1 MKVFRPLCG
10 LGAIVALAASASLAS
25 ARTIIV
31 TEANNN
37 QTVRMETGDIIIV
50 QLESN
55 PSTGFSWRVS
65 FNNTN
70 LLQPVQEPQSARRG
84 GIGGNRPG
92 VGRPQVQEFSFRA
105 IAPGRDGLVMSYSR
119 GSSVAERQFSIIVE
133 IAGATD
139 PNTVVLTERDRNRRI
154 TVNRNQMIEVQLP
167 YNASTGFT
175 WGVLLPNDPIVQQVG
190 NVRIQQP
197 SNMRPGSA
205 GMMIWRFRP
214 ASNGVQWV
222 KFVQFRPF
230 EQGINTKNLFEF
242 QVTVRR

>member
-1 MKVFRPLCG
+1 MKIFRLLCG
-10 LGAIVALAASASLAS
+10 VGAVAALAASASIAS

-50 QLESN
+50 QLETN
-55 PSTGFSWRVS
+55 PSTGFSWSVS

-70 LLQPVQEPQSARRG
+70 LLQPVREPEIARLG
-84 GIGGNRPG
+84 GMGGNRPG
-92 VGRPQVQEFSFRA
+92 VGRPQVQEFGFRA
-105 IAPGRDGLVMSYSR
+105 MAPGRDGLVLSYSR
-119 GSSVAERQFSIIVE
+119 GSGRAERQFSVIVE
-133 IAGATD
+133 VEGATD

-154 TVNRNQMIEVQLP
+154 TINRNQMIEVQLP

-175 WGVLLPNDPIVQQVG
+175 WGVLLPNDSIVQQVG

-197 SNMRPGSA
+197 PTVRPGA
-205 GMMIWRFRP
+205 GGMMIWRFRP

-230 EQGINTKNLFEF
+230 EQGINTSNLFEF